1 MAIIDFYCDSGQDS
15 TKYLVNNKLNK
26 IKSLVSVGDEKI
38 SPKAHV
44 VENFHNVNYVVGDDK
59 LSTNKNFNISKAD
72 MVHKVC
78 TYTMIHK
85 SVNDG
90 DHVRLIIGTPIRLY
104 MNKEHRKEYE
114 ELMHDKEVEFTVDG
128 VKKKF
133 YIDSVTILPESI
145 GYVYNHINDFSDKVV
160 GVVDIG
166 SLNVNA
172 AIYSDLY
179 PIKDSEISL
188 NIGASVL
195 KTSIKDKLNER
206 FVTNIQDY
214 QVEQILKKGLDH
226 PRWNEMETVIQ
237 SVLFEYVTTILVE
250 LKKRNWDID
259 TMEIHFSGGGVY
271 MISEIL
277 KFVGNFKVSNNLIFD
292 NVTGFS
298 VLGGLA
304 R

>member
-1 MAIIDFYCDSGQDS
+1 MAVVDVYCDSGQDS
-15 TKYLVNNKLNK
+15 TKFYCNGSLMK
-26 IKSLVSVGDEKI
+26 IRSLVDKADEKI

-85 SVNDG
+85 MVNSG
-90 DHVRLIIGTPIRLY
+90 DHVRLVIGTPIRLY
-104 MNKEHRKEYE
+104 MNKDHRTEYE
-114 ELMHDKEVEFTVDG
+114 ELMHDKEVEFKVDG

-145 GYVYNHINDFSDKVV
+145 GYIYNNVEEFTDKVV

-172 AIYSDLY
+172 AIYSELY

-188 NIGASVL
+188 NLGASVL
-195 KTSIKDKLNER
+195 KTTIKDTLNEK
-206 FVTNIQDY
+206 FVTNIQEY
-214 QVEQILKKGLDH
+214 QIEHLLKNGIDH
-226 PRWNEMETVIQ
+226 PRWSEMDQVIQ
-237 SVLFEYVTTILVE
+237 DILFKYVTDILVE

-259 TMEIHFSGGGVY
+259 TMEIHFTGGGVY
-271 MISEIL
+271 LLKEIL
-277 KFVGNFKVSNNLIFD
+277 ELVGNFKVSKNPVFD
-292 NVTGFS
+292 NVVGFAA
-298 VLGGLA
+298 LGGMA